1 MLYIVASYHWMQF
14 QGKLTNETWENFK
27 NVVLGW
33 ILVLL
38 AKIRDHKKFIRR
50 FYIHSMLDII
60 ASYQCMQFQGKLMNQ
75 TLESDKKKLVLASIL
90 ARFAPNLVPES
101 FFSPLLDVIHS
112 YMLSLYATS
121 RKTNKS
127 NLRKWKKT

>member
-1 MLYIVASYHWMQF
+1 M
-14 QGKLTNETWENFK
+14 
-27 NVVLGW
+27 GW
-33 ILVLL
+33 ILVPL

-75 TLESDKKKLVLASIL
+75 TLESDKKKLVLA
-90 ARFAPNLVPES
+90 RFAPNLVPEN

-121 RKTNKS
+121 RKTNKP

>member
-14 QGKLTNETWENFK
+14 QGKLTNQTWENFK

-75 TLESDKKKLVLASIL
+75 TLESDKKKASFGL
-90 ARFAPNLVPES
+90 DFGPFCPKS
-101 FFSPLLDVIHS
+101 GPWKFFF
-112 YMLSLYATS
+112 TS
-121 RKTNKS
+121 TRCYT
-127 NLRKWKKT
+127 

>member
-1 MLYIVASYHWMQF
+1 
-14 QGKLTNETWENFK
+14 
-27 NVVLGW
+27 
-33 ILVLL
+33 
-38 AKIRDHKKFIRR
+38 
-50 FYIHSMLDII
+50 MLDII

-90 ARFAPNLVPES
+90 ARFAPNLVPEN

-121 RKTNKS
+121 RKTNKP
-127 NLRKWKKT
+127 NLIKWKET